1 MNTARTYSSPL
12 RAEHAALTRDRIVDA
27 AVALLNEGDSA
38 DIAMQDVAARAGV
51 SVRTVYRN
59 FATRDELFDGVV
71 ATLGRRVSTVV
82 GTGPRSSEEYVATT
96 ADVVR
101 TMSQVEPLYRALLA
115 TQAGRESHQRAGQQR
130 RGEIAT
136 AFAAEL
142 ADVSEHDATL
152 FSALIHLATST
163 QAALFLMDYWD
174 LGPDDTGQ
182 ALQWLI
188 AVVRDALRDPQTRET
203 I

>member
-1 MNTARTYSSPL
+1 MTSARTYSSPL

-71 ATLGRRVSTVV
+71 ATLGQRVLRVF
-82 GTGPRSSEEYVATT
+82 GTRPRTSDEYVATT

-101 TMSQVEPLYRALLA
+101 TMSQVEPLYRALFA
-115 TQAGRESHQRAGQQR
+115 TQAGRESHRRAAQQR
-130 RGEIAT
+130 RPEIAH

-142 ADVSEHDATL
+142 TDVSEHDATL
-152 FSALIHLATST
+152 FSGLIHLATST

-174 LGPDDTGQ
+174 FDPDDTGR
-182 ALQWLI
+182 ALQWLVGLI
-188 AVVRDALRDPQTRET
+188 RDALRDPQTRET